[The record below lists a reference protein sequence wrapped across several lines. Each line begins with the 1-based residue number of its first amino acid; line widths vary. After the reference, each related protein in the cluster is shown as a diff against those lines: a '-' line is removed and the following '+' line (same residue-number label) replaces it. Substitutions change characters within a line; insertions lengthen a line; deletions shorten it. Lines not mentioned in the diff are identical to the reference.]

1 MVKGEYIADGGVM
14 VREEYMLDGGV
25 DLYDRGGVPGKG
37 GVVLVRG
44 YVIGRVFVVGSK
56 LVVRWILRE
65 GYHWEMSEARCS
77 S

>member
-1 MVKGEYIADGGVM
+1 MHGQGEIHIRWGSDGKRGVH
-14 VREEYMLDGGV
+14 V
-25 DLYDRGGVPGKG
+25 RGGVPGKG
-37 GVVLVRG
+37 GVVLVRR

-65 GYHWEMSEARCS
+65 GYYWEMSEARCS